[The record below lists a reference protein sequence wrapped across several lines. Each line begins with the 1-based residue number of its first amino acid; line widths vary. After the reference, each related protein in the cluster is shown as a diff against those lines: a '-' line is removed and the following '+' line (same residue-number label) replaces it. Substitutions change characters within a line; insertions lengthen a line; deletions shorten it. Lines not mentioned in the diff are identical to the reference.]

1 MKMKLSFDYLSY
13 LNNLRQTLDTKWNYF
28 KLEVQNSNRLLTIFF
43 QALICL
49 K

>member
-13 LNNLRQTLDTKWNYF
+13 LNNRGKLLDTKWKYF